1 MYKTCQNEHNSC
13 LCYHTCSH
21 VRAPVLSLDT
31 KDVCDQMT
39 MASPDQQA
47 EHAAQEA
54 KTWQLSVE
62 TRGSRLVHV
71 LRTMRAPVCLW
82 SVVTHRWIGTGA
94 VRTLWK
100 SQSSVTDKAIMAL
113 LCAFKAI
120 IKCDWGCP
128 DATPTERWWGVYR
141 QQIMIGEADGGNTH
155 RIIAFSFQQRKKK
168 IWQPAPKLHQT
179 NYATVCRRNL
189 ATFCDTW
196 RILTSECLH
205 SPGEGK
211 NVSMLKI
218 WCRLQ
223 AGPTAIDARVTCSTY
238 QTKYPFLFKPLL
250 LPFNLS
256 SWNTCPLGEL

>member
-1 MYKTCQNEHNSC
+1 MYKTCQNEHSSC

-47 EHAAQEA
+47 EHAAQQA
-54 KTWQLSVE
+54 KPWQLSVE

-71 LRTMRAPVCLW
+71 LWTMRAPVCLW

-120 IKCDWGCP
+120 IKCDWVCP

-168 IWQPAPKLHQT
+168 SGNRLPSYTKQIMLLSAGEIWQLSVIHDAYWH
-179 NYATVCRRNL
+179 RNVYIPR
-189 ATFCDTW
+189 A
-196 RILTSECLH
+196 R
-205 SPGEGK
+205 GK
-211 NVSMLKI
+211 MFPCWKSD
-218 WCRLQ
+218 
-223 AGPTAIDARVTCSTY
+223 AGYRPVQR
-238 QTKYPFLFKPLL
+238 Q
-250 LPFNLS
+250 
-256 SWNTCPLGEL
+256 

>member
-1 MYKTCQNEHNSC
+1 
-13 LCYHTCSH
+13 
-21 VRAPVLSLDT
+21 
-31 KDVCDQMT
+31 MT

-120 IKCDWGCP
+120 IKCDWVCP
-128 DATPTERWWGVYR
+128 DATPTKRWWGVYR

-155 RIIAFSFQQRKKK
+155 RIIAFSFQTYSEKK
-168 IWQPAPKLHQT
+168 
-179 NYATVCRRNL
+179 NL
-189 ATFCDTW
+189 ATGSQATPNKLCY
-196 RILTSECLH
+196 C
-205 SPGEGK
+205 
-211 NVSMLKI
+211 
-218 WCRLQ
+218 LQ
-223 AGPTAIDARVTCSTY
+223 AKSGNFLWYMTHIDIGMFTFPGRGEKCFHVENLMQATGRSNGNRCKSHVFY
-238 QTKYPFLFKPLL
+238 
-250 LPFNLS
+250 LPNKISFFI
-256 SWNTCPLGEL
+256 